1 MNIFGVG
8 GLEIP
13 IIAIAALLIF
23 GPGKLP
29 EVMGQ
34 AGKLVRDFR
43 RMSAELTGEFEK
55 TIAEAKDIG
64 SSIQSEVGGMS
75 KEVNS
80 VAASVKKDLGM
91 TGSSARKPGITSKS
105 AAAANKST
113 APATAKTTSKVS
125 SKSTTT
131 ASKSTGAKATTA
143 STAAKPAAKATV
155 GTSAA
160 PVSTAKKTTTA
171 ATVTKKP
178 EIPVASREDPVAG
191 ISLFEP
197 VATERSRRSRIATP
211 SVIGDR
217 TPRGLARD
225 SEPASPTPVAGTTVD
240 PTPAAVDDPLARARQ
255 RRRTAGYAQR
265 SA

>member
-1 MNIFGVG
+1 MNIFGIG

-13 IIAIAALLIF
+13 IIVIAALLIF

-80 VAASVKKDLGM
+80 VANSVKKDLGIKG
-91 TGSSARKPGITSKS
+91 TSARKPGITSKS
-105 AAAANKST
+105 AAATNKKNT
-113 APATAKTTSKVS
+113 APATAKTTSKAGA
-125 SKSTTT
+125 KSTTT
-131 ASKSTGAKATTA
+131 ASKTSASKATSTN
-143 STAAKPAAKATV
+143 TAAKPAVAT
-155 GTSAA
+155 TTT
-160 PVSTAKKTTTA
+160 PVSTTTKTA

-178 EIPVASREDPVAG
+178 AIPVASREDPAAG

-197 VATERSRRSRIATP
+197 VAVERSRRSRTATP

-217 TPRGLARD
+217 TPRGVLREPELA
-225 SEPASPTPVAGTTVD
+225 TPTTVTTTVGAE
-240 PTPAAVDDPLARARQ
+240 PVLALTDDPLARTRQ

>member
-1 MNIFGVG
+1 MNIFGIG

-64 SSIQSEVGGMS
+64 SSIQNEVGGMS

-80 VAASVKKDLGM
+80 VAERVKKDLAVK
-91 TGSSARKPGITSKS
+91 GSAARKPGITSKS
-105 AAAANKST
+105 AAANKNT
-113 APATAKTTSKVS
+113 APATATTTSKVGG
-125 SKSTTT
+125 KTTT
-131 ASKSTGAKATTA
+131 ASKSTATKATT
-143 STAAKPAAKATV
+143 TTTTAKPAAKATTAPA
-155 GTSAA
+155 TS
-160 PVSTAKKTTTA
+160 TGTTA
-171 ATVTKKP
+171 TKPATATVAKKP
-178 EIPVASREDPVAG
+178 EIPVASREDPAAG
-191 ISLFEP
+191 FSLFEP
-197 VATERSRRSRIATP
+197 VAVERSRRSRIATP

-217 TPRGLARD
+217 TPRGIARNPEP
-225 SEPASPTPVAGTTVD
+225 EPASTAPGITQVA
-240 PTPAAVDDPLARARQ
+240 AAPLADAPLSRARR
-255 RRRTAGYAQR
+255 RRRTAGYAPR

>member
-1 MNIFGVG
+1 MNIFGIG

-80 VAASVKKDLGM
+80 VADSVRKDLGIKG
-91 TGSSARKPGITSKS
+91 TSARKPGITSKS
-105 AAAANKST
+105 SAAASRST
-113 APATAKTTSKVS
+113 APATAKTTSKAGGKAATTT
-125 SKSTTT
+125 SKSTATKVA
-131 ASKSTGAKATTA
+131 AS
-143 STAAKPAAKATV
+143 KPAATPTAGTTATP
-155 GTSAA
+155 A
-160 PVSTAKKTTTA
+160 STTTKTTTKPA
-171 ATVTKKP
+171 AVAKKP
-178 EIPVASREDPVAG
+178 EIPVASREDPAAG

-197 VATERSRRSRIATP
+197 VAIERSRRSRTATP
-211 SVIGDR
+211 SAIGDR
-217 TPRGLARD
+217 TPRGLAPD
-225 SEPASPTPVAGTTVD
+225 PEPTTPSAVTA
-240 PTPAAVDDPLARARQ
+240 PAPERAATAVDDPLARARQ

>member
-1 MNIFGVG
+1 MNIFGIG

-64 SSIQSEVGGMS
+64 SSIQSEVGGMT

-80 VAASVKKDLGM
+80 VAESVKKDLGVK
-91 TGSSARKPGITSKS
+91 GSAARKPGITSKS
-105 AAAANKST
+105 AAASKKNV
-113 APATAKTTSKVS
+113 APATATTTSKVGG
-125 SKSTTT
+125 KTTA
-131 ASKSTGAKATTA
+131 ASKSTAAKATT
-143 STAAKPAAKATV
+143 STAAAKPAAKAT
-155 GTSAA
+155 TE
-160 PVSTAKKTTTA
+160 TATTATKTTSVA
-171 ATVTKKP
+171 KKP
-178 EIPVASREDPVAG
+178 EIPVASREDPAAG
-191 ISLFEP
+191 FSLFEP
-197 VATERSRRSRIATP
+197 VAVERSRRSRTATP

-217 TPRGLARD
+217 TPRGIARD
-225 SEPASPTPVAGTTVD
+225 PEPPPASQGIAEGAPPPLA
-240 PTPAAVDDPLARARQ
+240 DDPLARARK